1 VPSTPAPTAAE
12 AAGRPSWW
20 GRRLP
25 LVCGLLA
32 LLAAGRT
39 PAQAPTWVRAGPA
52 PADRPGEVTAVEEEH
67 QVQPIPTVPPAT
79 PITIQPIQAPRV
91 PQPGQPGA
99 AAPGGIPPPKSQET
113 SYYGLL
119 VSELPSKERLFLLDP
134 EPALDERI
142 RQDFRDR
149 NDPTKV
155 VFPPDPVLTRDGY
168 VPRHW
173 PVKYEWA
180 EPDYVCYNRLNFE
193 QPNAE
198 RWGWDFGI
206 MQPFISAG
214 WFFADVLVLPYHA
227 FTDPCR
233 CYECSAG
240 YCLPGDPVP
249 YRLYPPGLSAT
260 GFLAE
265 AAFVT
270 GLFLIFP

>member
-1 VPSTPAPTAAE
+1 MPV
-12 AAGRPSWW
+12 
-20 GRRLP
+20 
-25 LVCGLLA
+25 VCGLLA
-32 LLAAGRT
+32 LLLAAGRT
-39 PAQAPTWVRAGPA
+39 PAQAPSEPRSA
-52 PADRPGEVTAVEEEH
+52 PAEVPPDQPAEISAVEEGNQIE
-67 QVQPIPTVPPAT
+67 PIPTVPPPT
-79 PITIQPIQAPRV
+79 SILIRPIQAQRV
-91 PQPGQPGA
+91 PPPAQPGPAVQ
-99 AAPGGIPPPKSQET
+99 GGIPAPKSQET
-113 SYYGLL
+113 TYYGLL
-119 VSELPSKERLFLLDP
+119 VSELPGPERLFLLDP

-168 VPRHW
+168 TPRHL
-173 PVKYEWA
+173 PVKYTWA
-180 EPDYVCYNRLNFE
+180 EPNYVCYERLYFE

-198 RWGWDFGI
+198 RWGWDLGFI
-206 MQPFISAG
+206 HPFVAAG

-227 FTDPCR
+227 GTDPCR
-233 CYECSAG
+233 HYECSAG
-240 YCLPGDPVP
+240 YCLPGDPAP